1 MRDDDNKL
9 QVVAQS
15 QFDMLLACGYTKP
28 IVHLTHKDIP
38 GTPHNHFEGIYSFM
52 SVSLFQNIVKGLQDS
67 RVLEG
72 IHKFPDFP
80 RPLFVFKDQERL
92 TAGIINPRC
101 ACTAWVTVYTWF
113 VCLCVCLLPHFLPL
127 GATKQPIRY
136 AVRCYIGLF

>member
-72 IHKFPDFP
+72 IRKFPDFP

-92 TAGIINPRC
+92 TAGIINKICMAVDNVLCREGDASVGK
-101 ACTAWVTVYTWF
+101 ACVLRKWF
-113 VCLCVCLLPHFLPL
+113 FQSCKGARHIHTFL
-127 GATKQPIRY
+127 
-136 AVRCYIGLF
+136 FF